1 MTITEF
7 NNLCK
12 TLCSVAGIEN
22 EHVLVAKENHAVSK
36 LKEPAGLCM
45 VAVMPTTEMD
55 GNEDQETETKA
66 TILFV
71 LEKAYSGQSNQD
83 ELAQYQKTETAIKK
97 IRDYISDQQS
107 EGCSP
112 FQNYEIRE
120 TIISPEYMIL
130 SDYNGWS
137 MTLVF

>member
-12 TLCSVAGIEN
+12 TFCIVAGIKN
-22 EHVLVAKENHAVSK
+22 EHVLVAIDDHATNK
-36 LKEPAGLCM
+36 LKEHPGLNL
-45 VAVMPTTEMD
+45 VAVIPTFEMD
-55 GNEDQETETKA
+55 GLIDQETETRS
-66 TILFV
+66 TMLFV
-71 LEKAYSGQSNQD
+71 LEKAYRGQTD
-83 ELAQYQKTETAIKK
+83 VEELTQYQKCENAIKK
-97 IRDYISDQQS
+97 IREYVSEQQS

-112 FQNYEIRE
+112 FKNYEVKE
-120 TIISPEYMIL
+120 TIISPEYMIF